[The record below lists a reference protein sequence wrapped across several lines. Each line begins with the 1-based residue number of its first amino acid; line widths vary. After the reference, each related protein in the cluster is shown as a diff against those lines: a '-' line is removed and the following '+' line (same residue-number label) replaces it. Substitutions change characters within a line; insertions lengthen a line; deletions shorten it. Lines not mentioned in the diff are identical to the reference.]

1 VKHRIPDDQQ
11 ANGTNHRDPSRAH
24 DINLDVKEENY
35 MQKIIPFLWFDT
47 QAEEAMN
54 FVSQHLTKIE
64 IEGLK
69 RAYEQ
74 G

>member
-1 VKHRIPDDQQ
+1 
-11 ANGTNHRDPSRAH
+11 
-24 DINLDVKEENY
+24 